1 MKKKTI
7 ITSVVCTLILG
18 SCAVPFLP
26 ITQHIYLKSYNK
38 SVKLGAY
45 KIDARIIL
53 SENRDNNDMRIS
65 GYFEYP
71 AAELKK
77 DGCYIEV
84 SVEIEG
90 HTTEKHPAHVIN
102 TKHERNF
109 PVEKFSDSSKEKSS
123 YGDEKD
129 RLDIM
134 LYNEPLVEQLYT
146 LSLKPIAEKDR
157 KFCTATKTIKHKVRR
172 ARASMFDAAMS
183 V

>member
-1 MKKKTI
+1 MKKKI
-7 ITSVVCTLILG
+7 IINSFVSALVLG

-38 SVKLGAY
+38 TVKLGAY
-45 KIDARIIL
+45 EIDARIIL
-53 SENRDNNDMRIS
+53 SENTNNNDMRIS

-71 AAELKK
+71 ATELLK

-90 HTTEKHPAHVIN
+90 HTTEKYPAHVIN

-109 PVEKFSDSSKEKSS
+109 PVEKFSDNSLGKSS
-123 YGDEKD
+123 YSDGKH

-134 LYNEPLVEQLYT
+134 LYNEPLVEQLYI
-146 LSLKPIAEKDR
+146 LNLKPIAEKDQ
-157 KFCTATKTIKHKVRR
+157 KSCTVTKTIKHKVRR